1 MNPSLT
7 VNNIYSIRICSG
19 EQKVWRYLGVGEG
32 GRVWWCDSSTGIVF
46 NEESILYAWEVV
58 GEFLPN
64 SKGMGVQKSGY

>member
-1 MNPSLT
+1 MNPSFT
-7 VNNIYSIRICSG
+7 VNSIYSIRICSG

-58 GEFLPN
+58 GVVLPL
-64 SKGMGVQKSGY
+64 SAGMEVQ